1 MLFGSCP
8 GSLRCSLAPVL
19 DLGGGLWLLSWMSA
33 MLFGCCLESLRW
45 WLLSWITIMLFGGRP
60 GSLRC
65 SLAVVLVLCGP
76 LWLLSLI
83 FAVFLD
89 CSPGCLQCSL
99 AVVLDLCDALWL
111 PHFLGSIFN
120 VFILMSLVSAS
131 NLEFNGE
138 SCMFFFGSL
147 GVSFCTGVLKG
158 ECGPSDALMQVCS
171 VFAFCWILG

>member
-1 MLFGSCP
+1 
-8 GSLRCSLAPVL
+8 
-19 DLGGGLWLLSWMSA
+19 
-33 MLFGCCLESLRW
+33 
-45 WLLSWITIMLFGGRP
+45 MLFGGRP

-65 SLAVVLVLCGP
+65 SLAVVLDLCGP

-158 ECGPSDALMQVCS
+158 ECGPSDALKQVCS